1 MIIDYDR
8 KMEVVLDFYEQAQE
22 ILSMVHDDIKGF
34 HYLYGFDLMSDEI
47 SDFTKDTY
55 IIDIEKKVAARKKQ
69 LLIQL
74 GRVGEYAIKY
84 ILLLKQMELV
94 PDQTYEEFM
103 NNTLY
108 TLGEKNP
115 TQRNSTSGFYINN
128 HHVTMDVFDDI
139 KNEKDN
145 HKKQPLHD
153 YAYLFFILKRMFP
166 EVVEDMYKVMNYHI
180 KSTRALES
188 KLPDFLKEDLYIF
201 PQRNV
206 VEFNGM
212 TEEEQELC
220 RSEFERLLNESGDIF
235 IRLRYIE
242 NNPNN
247 REYSLEDILNIMDY
261 LFDYVRLTHNM
272 EHDNI
277 SNNITATYN
286 KEKCIEARIR
296 YIGKNIPVSE
306 RKDTLNKEVE
316 RIDRIFSIERI
327 ASSPDLI
334 LASIFYS
341 KLSVEEIEELLNNTD
356 LSDSDLYPL
365 IYNNIS
371 FDLYEKL
378 CNKGINEIGHICK
391 VVINNKNVED
401 LLSLSDEELS
411 LMKWL
416 DVDTLNK
423 LRNIP
428 EVYSFCLDNS
438 EVVGNFF
445 GAMYFDDKAAD
456 LFIEL
461 VSMEEIR
468 NNPILIYGLD
478 RNQLRVFSSLAYGI
492 SDEEIKSNIS
502 GNVKYFKDNP
512 DLYKVVPFMLD
523 GENAKKIIE
532 LLSTQGLDM
541 NKLDILDTT
550 VLCLPFSMVAEITEF
565 LNSKGV
571 TAVGQD
577 NDMNMFFNFVEA
589 RRRFDYKKEGKDGV
603 PLPLQHRKN
612 YAGMIDIT
620 GYQSKK
626 D

>member
-1 MIIDYDR
+1 MIRDYDR
-8 KMEVVLDFYEQAQE
+8 KMEVVLDFYDQAQE

-34 HYLYGFDLMSDEI
+34 HYLYGFDLTSDEI

-74 GRVGEYAIKY
+74 GRVGEYALKY

-128 HHVTMDVFDDI
+128 HHLTMDVFDDI
-139 KNEKDN
+139 KSEKDN

-153 YAYLFFILKRMFP
+153 YAYLFFILNRMFP
-166 EVVEDMYKVMNYHI
+166 SVVDDIFKVMNYHI
-180 KSTRALES
+180 KSNRALDS
-188 KLPDFLKEDLYIF
+188 NLPEFLKEDLYIL
-201 PQRNV
+201 PQRNIE
-206 VEFNGM
+206 EFNSM
-212 TEEEQELC
+212 SEEEQQLYRE
-220 RSEFERLLNESGDIF
+220 EFERVLRESGDIF

-261 LFDYVRLTHNM
+261 LFDYVRLTHDM
-272 EHDNI
+272 EHDKI
-277 SNNITATYN
+277 SNNITAAYN
-286 KEKCIEARIR
+286 KEKCIEMRIR
-296 YIGKNIPVSE
+296 YIGKNFPVDE
-306 RKDTLNKEVE
+306 RKDSLNREIE
-316 RIDRIFSIERI
+316 RIDKIFSFERI
-327 ASSPDLI
+327 ANSPDLI
-334 LASIFYS
+334 LASVFYS

-356 LSDSDLYPL
+356 LSDRDLYPL

-371 FDLYEKL
+371 FSLYEKL
-378 CNKGINEIGHICK
+378 CDKGISDISHICK
-391 VVINNKNVED
+391 ISLNKNMED
-401 LLSLSDEELS
+401 LLELPYEELY

-416 DVDTLNK
+416 DADTLNRLK
-423 LRNIP
+423 SIP
-428 EVYSFCLDNS
+428 EVYNFCLNDP
-438 EVVGNFF
+438 EVVSSFF
-445 GAMYFDDKAAD
+445 GAMYFDDKQLD
-456 LFIEL
+456 TFIEFI
-461 VSMEEIR
+461 SMDEIK
-468 NNPILIYGLD
+468 NNPSLLYGLD
-478 RNQLRVFSSLAYGI
+478 RGQFRVYPLGEHSSDNDTL
-492 SDEEIKSNIS
+492 KVNIS
-502 GNVKYFKDNP
+502 KNIECFKDNP
-512 DLYKVVPFMLD
+512 ELYKIIPFMLD
-523 GENAKKIIE
+523 CENTKKIIE

-541 NKLDILDTT
+541 NKLERLDTT

-571 TAVGQD
+571 PAVGQD

-589 RRRFDYKKEGKDGV
+589 RRRYDYKKEGKEGV
-603 PLPLQHRKN
+603 PLPLQHRNN

>member
-1 MIIDYDR
+1 MIRDYDR

-34 HYLYGFDLMSDEI
+34 HYLYGFDLMSEEI
-47 SDFTKDTY
+47 SAHTKNSY

-74 GRVGEYAIKY
+74 GRVGEYALKY
-84 ILLLKQMELV
+84 ILFLKQMELV

-139 KNEKDN
+139 KSEKDN

-153 YAYLFFILKRMFP
+153 YAYLFFILKRIFP

-212 TEEEQELC
+212 TDEEQELC

-261 LFDYVRLTHNM
+261 LFDYVRLTHDM

-316 RIDRIFSIERI
+316 RIDRIFSIDRI

-341 KLSVEEIEELLNNTD
+341 KLSVEEIEELINNTD
-356 LSDSDLYPL
+356 LSDQDLYPL

-371 FDLYEKL
+371 FSLYGRL
-378 CNKGINEIGHICK
+378 CDKGISDVGHICK
-391 VVINNKNVED
+391 LSINGNIEE
-401 LLSLSDEELS
+401 LLNLSYEELS

-416 DVDTLNK
+416 DVDALNK

-478 RNQLRVFSSLAYGI
+478 RNQIRVFSSLAYGI

-502 GNVKYFKDNP
+502 GNVKCFRDNP

-523 GENAKKIIE
+523 CENTKKIIE

-541 NKLDILDTT
+541 NKLDRLDTT
-550 VLCLPFSMVAEITEF
+550 VLCLPFSMVVEIIEF

-571 TAVGQD
+571 PAVGQD

>member
-1 MIIDYDR
+1 MIRDYDK

-34 HYLYGFDLMSDEI
+34 HYLYGFDLMSEEI
-47 SDFTKDTY
+47 SDHAKNSY

-84 ILLLKQMELV
+84 ILLLEQMRLV

-115 TQRNSTSGFYINN
+115 TQRNSTSGFYVNNN
-128 HHVTMDVFDDI
+128 HISMDVFDDI
-139 KNEKDN
+139 KSEKDN

-166 EVVEDMYKVMNYHI
+166 EVVEDMHKVMNYHI
-180 KSTRALES
+180 KSNRALDSE
-188 KLPDFLKEDLYIF
+188 LPDFLKEDLYIF
-201 PQRNV
+201 PQRDV

-212 TEEEQELC
+212 TDEEQELC
-220 RSEFERLLNESGDIF
+220 RSEFERVLNESGDIF

-261 LFDYVRLTHNM
+261 LFDYVRLTHDM

-296 YIGKNIPVSE
+296 YIGKNISVDE
-306 RKDTLNKEVE
+306 RKDALNKEVE
-316 RIDRIFSIERI
+316 RIDRIFAIERI
-327 ASSPDLI
+327 AFNPDLI

-341 KLSVEEIEELLNNTD
+341 KLSVEEIEELINNTE
-356 LSDSDLYPL
+356 LSDNDLYPL

-371 FDLYEKL
+371 FSLYGRL
-378 CNKGINEIGHICK
+378 CDKGISDIGHICK
-391 VVINNKNVED
+391 LSINDNI
-401 LLSLSDEELS
+401 EELLNLS
-411 LMKWL
+411 YEELCLMKWL

-428 EVYSFCLDNS
+428 EVYSFCLDNP

-478 RNQLRVFSSLAYGI
+478 RNQIRVFSSLAYGI

-502 GNVKYFKDNP
+502 GNVKYFRDNP

-523 GENAKKIIE
+523 GENAKKILD

-541 NKLDILDTT
+541 NKLDKLDTT
-550 VLCLPFSMVAEITEF
+550 IFCLPFSLVLEITNF
-565 LNSKGV
+565 LNSKGMYIIQ
-571 TAVGQD
+571 GE
-577 NDMNMFFNFVEA
+577 NDLKVFFSFVEEN
-589 RRRFDYKKEGKDGV
+589 RKYLYRKEGKAGI

-612 YAGMIDIT
+612 YVSDIGDS
-620 GYQSKK
+620 GYNKK
-626 D
+626 IN

>member
-1 MIIDYDR
+1 MIRDYDR

-74 GRVGEYAIKY
+74 GRVGEYALKY

-128 HHVTMDVFDDI
+128 HHLTMDVFDDI

-212 TEEEQELC
+212 TDEEQELC

-296 YIGKNIPVSE
+296 YIGKNIHVSE

-316 RIDRIFSIERI
+316 RIDRIFSIDRI
-327 ASSPDLI
+327 SSSPDLI

-341 KLSVEEIEELLNNTD
+341 KLSVEEIEELINNTD
-356 LSDSDLYPL
+356 LSDQDLYPL

-371 FDLYEKL
+371 FSLYGRL
-378 CNKGINEIGHICK
+378 CDKGISDVGHICK
-391 VVINNKNVED
+391 LSINGNIEE
-401 LLSLSDEELS
+401 LLNLSYEELS

-428 EVYSFCLDNS
+428 EVYSFCLDNP

-502 GNVKYFKDNP
+502 GNVKCFRDNP

-523 GENAKKIIE
+523 CENTKKIIE

-541 NKLDILDTT
+541 NKLDRLDTT
-550 VLCLPFSMVAEITEF
+550 VLCLPFSMVAEIIEF

-571 TAVGQD
+571 PAVGQD

-612 YAGMIDIT
+612 YSNDIDSSL
-620 GYQSKK
+620 YNKK
-626 D
+626 IN

>member
-1 MIIDYDR
+1 MIRDYDR

-74 GRVGEYAIKY
+74 GRVGEYALKY

-166 EVVEDMYKVMNYHI
+166 EVVEDMYKVMDYHI

-212 TEEEQELC
+212 TDEEQELC

-341 KLSVEEIEELLNNTD
+341 KLSVEEIEELINNTD
-356 LSDSDLYPL
+356 LSDQDLYPL

-371 FDLYEKL
+371 FSLYGRL
-378 CNKGINEIGHICK
+378 CDKGISDVGHICK
-391 VVINNKNVED
+391 LSINGNIDE
-401 LLSLSDEELS
+401 LLNLSYEELS

-416 DVDTLNK
+416 DVDALNK

-478 RNQLRVFSSLAYGI
+478 RNQIRVFSSLAYGI

-502 GNVKYFKDNP
+502 GNVKYFRDNP

-523 GENAKKIIE
+523 CENTKKIIE

-541 NKLDILDTT
+541 NKLDRLDTT

-589 RRRFDYKKEGKDGV
+589 RRRFDYKKVGKDGV
-603 PLPLQHRKN
+603 PLPLRHRKN